1 MSGITAALNTG
12 ISALRTHQAAIGV
25 TSQNIANVNTPG
37 YQRQRVNFR
46 EMSGPS
52 GYKNPP
58 VIGTGVNA
66 KSIIRFATP
75 FIDEQLRRQR
85 GISGDA
91 ALTEDLLRDIESV
104 LTEPSGTGINAG
116 LDNLWKAWQN
126 LSVLPVE
133 DATRVALV
141 QSANQLTASIK
152 EAHSFIQNLHENMPS
167 QISTKVQRINDI
179 ATEIADL
186 NQQII
191 QANARNGGPGG
202 AIPLEQR
209 RDGLLF
215 ELSDVVDF
223 RLITEESGLAR
234 VAIGNNALVDDSG
247 ARAVQLN
254 PEGVPVWAANGR
266 PLTIASGQL
275 NALLHMKNEGIPRV
289 LDQLNGLAVGLRD
302 KVNEI
307 HRTGFGID
315 GSTGLDFFVGEDA
328 ATLGVNPVLTA
339 TPAKIASGGVPNSI
353 GDISVALQIA
363 GLATQPVMGGD
374 PPTTTI
380 NGFFRS
386 AITNLGLRIRHT
398 EANNTASEMVFNHLT
413 DRRESISG
421 VSMDEE
427 VANLLSYEKAFQAG
441 ARIINAVDEMLDQ
454 VINRMGLVGR

>member
-1 MSGITAALNTG
+1 MSGISAALNTG
-12 ISALRTHQAAIGV
+12 ISALRSHQAAIGV

-52 GYKNPP
+52 GYRNPP
-58 VIGTGVNA
+58 VIGAGVNA
-66 KSIIRFATP
+66 QGIIRFATP

-104 LTEPSGTGINAG
+104 LTEPSGTGINTG
-116 LDNLWKAWQN
+116 LNNFWEAWQN

-133 DATRVALV
+133 DATRVALL
-141 QSANQLTASIK
+141 QSGNQLAASIK
-152 EAHSFIQNLHENMPS
+152 EARNFIQNLRDNLPS
-167 QISTKVQRINDI
+167 QVSTKAQRINDI

-202 AIPLEQR
+202 AISLEQR

-215 ELSDVVDF
+215 ELSDIVDF
-223 RLITEESGLAR
+223 RLTTEDSGMARIT
-234 VAIGNNALVDDSG
+234 IGNNALVDDSG
-247 ARAVQLN
+247 SRAIQLDDN
-254 PEGVPVWAANGR
+254 GVPIWSANGR
-266 PLTIASGQL
+266 ALDITSGQI
-275 NALLHMKNEGIPRV
+275 NGLLEMQKNGIPRV
-289 LDQLNGLAVGLRD
+289 MGQLDGLALGLRD
-302 KVNEI
+302 KVNEL
-307 HRTGFGID
+307 HREGFGID

-339 TPAKIASGGVPNSI
+339 SPSKIASGRLPNSI

-363 GLATQPVMGGD
+363 ELSTKPSLGGD
-374 PPTTTI
+374 PPTQSI

-386 AITNLGLRIRHT
+386 AITDLGLHIRHT
-398 EANNTASEMVFNHLT
+398 QANSDASEMVFNHLT
-413 DRRESISG
+413 DRRQSISG